1 MKRVWR
7 YVQEDSWLPHP
18 TAKNVSIKPLVSEKE
33 DGVGVT
39 CMLVR
44 IPAGMEVPEHIH
56 EEQDD
61 ILYPLE
67 GRAVMWVEG
76 TRPFPLEPG
85 VIVRVPKGTKHKI
98 EQVSEDV
105 LLYDVFS
112 PALI

>member
-1 MKRVWR
+1 MKKVWR
-7 YVQEDSWLPHP
+7 YVEEDSWLPHSV
-18 TAKNVSIKPLVSEKE
+18 AKNVSIKPLVSQKD

-44 IPAGMEVPEHIH
+44 IPAGTEVPEHIH

-61 ILYPLE
+61 ILYPL
-67 GRAVMWVEG
+67 GGTAVMWVDG
-76 TRPFPLEPG
+76 TGSFSLKPG

-98 EQVSEDV
+98 ADVSKDL

-112 PALI
+112 PALM